1 MEDGS
6 CLQQLWNSYCTKF
19 NETKVQEQFDYFKRK
34 LENHERLKSDVQDA
48 LENHQKLQTTIP
60 LIHRA
65 IEEQEAENRPTIDHR
80 KRVISAINVAS
91 MFYSL
96 DCLSSSI
103 ITNDGK

>member
-1 MEDGS
+1 MNKTS
-6 CLQQLWNSYCTKF
+6 QPFHLSL
-19 NETKVQEQFDYFKRK
+19 
-34 LENHERLKSDVQDA
+34 LENKTGQSAMSDVYK
-48 LENHQKLQTTIP
+48 LFENRRKWQTTIP
-60 LIHRA
+60 VIRRA

-91 MFYSL
+91 MFYPL